1 MKKHKDDILIFIAFL
16 LLMAL
21 LIIMCKGNQS
31 YLIGHI

>member
-21 LIIMCKGNQS
+21 LVIMCKGNQA
-31 YLIGHI
+31 YLTSHM